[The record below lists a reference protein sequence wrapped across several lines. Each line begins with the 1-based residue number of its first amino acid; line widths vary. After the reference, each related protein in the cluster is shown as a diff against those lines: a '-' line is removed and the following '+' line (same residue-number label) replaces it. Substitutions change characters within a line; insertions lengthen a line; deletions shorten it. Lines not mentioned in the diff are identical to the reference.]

1 MRLHNRALHRVF
13 VHLCALLIA
22 LMVLVP
28 FYWLVVSS
36 ISTNADLMARPPNWF
51 PQEPTVGHYRDIF
64 AQLLGEGSGMTQAE
78 QIVPALR
85 NSLVIAGWVTAL
97 NLLFGSL
104 AGYAFARFKFPFR
117 KSLLF
122 GLLAGR
128 MLPVFAII
136 LPFFVLFR
144 QIGLNDTITGVV
156 IAHTGMTLPF
166 SIWLMRG
173 FFSQIPVDMEW
184 AARVDG
190 CSRTGAMVRIAFP
203 LAIPGMIAAGLFSF
217 MMSWNEFPLV
227 LVLTETSQATT
238 VQPAIAS
245 LWSQTRVDYGVMMA
259 GALLAAIP
267 PILIALTLQRYLVT
281 GLTSGGAKG

>member
-1 MRLHNRALHRVF
+1 
-13 VHLCALLIA
+13 
-22 LMVLVP
+22 
-28 FYWLVVSS
+28 
-36 ISTNADLMARPPNWF
+36 
-51 PQEPTVGHYRDIF
+51 
-64 AQLLGEGSGMTQAE
+64 
-78 QIVPALR
+78 
-85 NSLVIAGWVTAL
+85 
-97 NLLFGSL
+97 
-104 AGYAFARFKFPFR
+104 
-117 KSLLF
+117 
-122 GLLAGR
+122 
-128 MLPVFAII
+128 
-136 LPFFVLFR
+136 
-144 QIGLNDTITGVV
+144 
-156 IAHTGMTLPF
+156 
-166 SIWLMRG
+166 
-173 FFSQIPVDMEW
+173 MEW

-267 PILIALTLQRYLVT
+267 PILIALTLQRYLVA